1 MNAVRHGHARR
12 VEMDI
17 AFDDEVLRLRVS
29 DDGGGFNDHDSEPS
43 AATAHY
49 GLLSMKE
56 RAIEAGATLEKAL
69 SSLDDE
75 DQIEVALG
83 PNVAAGQRAEQD
95 RPPHA
100 ESRQS
105 QNNPLEL
112 RVELAPPPPRRLPI
126 HYAQGLW
133 SDHG

>member
-56 RAIEAGATLEKAL
+56 RAIEAGG
-69 SSLDDE
+69 SCS
-75 DQIEVALG
+75 V
-83 PNVAAGQRAEQD
+83 
-95 RPPHA
+95 
-100 ESRQS
+100 ESR
-105 QNNPLEL
+105 PGTG
-112 RVELAPPPPRRLPI
+112 VEVVAEFPLAPT
-126 HYAQGLW
+126 G
-133 SDHG
+133 